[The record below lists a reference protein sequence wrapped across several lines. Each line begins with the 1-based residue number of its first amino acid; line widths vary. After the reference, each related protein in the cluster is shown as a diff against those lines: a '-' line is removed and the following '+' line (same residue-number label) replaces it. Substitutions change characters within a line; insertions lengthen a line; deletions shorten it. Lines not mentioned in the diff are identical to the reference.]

1 MRRARLTALSIALA
15 LLTGPL
21 MAAAPAQAQISARPD
36 SVALT
41 IYQDPNGARGYYDG
55 RSGLA
60 LVTEWRTIEVPA
72 GQSKVTFR
80 GVAAG
85 IVPATAALDG
95 LPAQII
101 ERNQDYNLM
110 SPGSIVAAAI
120 GEPVRLVRTN
130 AVTGAETVRTAIL
143 RSGPNGVV
151 LEVDGGIEALGC
163 SGEPERIVFD
173 RLPDGLASEPTLSM
187 VVRTKTAGAYKVRLT
202 YLAVGLNWKANYV
215 ATVRADGKSLDLTGW
230 ITLTND
236 SASSFTDAPTQVVA
250 GDVARSWRTRATV
263 AYGRSKESACW
274 PTGLNFAY
282 DAYADVVVTGNRMER
297 APMAMAP
304 PPPPPPEPPP
314 PPAAKAEQ
322 SELGDYKLYTLPYP
336 TTVAARQTKQLLML
350 DADGVAFDRVYRFT
364 SWPGAT
370 WNPDQKALPVQLML
384 RMKNRKE
391 SGLGL
396 PLPGGNAMIG
406 QETGD
411 GRLLAGEFRFEN
423 SAVGAPFD
431 LVLQNSAQVQVT
443 PRLVSKTSKGKRKT
457 QWLYEVEAENTT
469 AAPAAFEW
477 RLQDI
482 GYVYRV
488 TASSVKPVARDGGRV
503 MPVVLAPGEKRT
515 LRYTLLVTQ

>member
-1 MRRARLTALSIALA
+1 MRWSWLTTLGVAAALFA
-15 LLTGPL
+15 GPL
-21 MAAAPAQAQISARPD
+21 AAHAQVSARPD

-41 IYQDPNGARGYYDG
+41 IYQDPNGGNYYDG

-60 LVTEWRTIEVPA
+60 LVTEWRTVEVPA
-72 GQSKVTFR
+72 GQSKVTFQ

-85 IVPATAALDG
+85 IVPTTAALDG
-95 LPAQII
+95 LPAQMV

-120 GEPVRLVRTN
+120 GEPVTLVRTN
-130 AVTGAETVRTAIL
+130 PVTGAETSRTAIL

-163 SGEPERIVFD
+163 SGGPERIVFSKI
-173 RLPDGLASEPTLSM
+173 PDSLASEPTLSM
-187 VVRTKTAGAYKVRLT
+187 TVRARAAGTYKVRLT

-215 ATVRADGKSLDLTGW
+215 ATVRPDGKTLDLTGW
-230 ITLTND
+230 ITLSNS
-236 SASSFTDAPTQVVA
+236 SATTFANAPTQVVA

-263 AYGRSKESACW
+263 VYGRRRASACW
-274 PTGLNFAY
+274 PSGLNFE
-282 DAYADVVVTGNRMER
+282 YAENDIIVTGSRMAR
-297 APMAMAP
+297 MPMAMAP
-304 PPPPPPEPPP
+304 PPPPPPPAPPP
-314 PPAAKAEQ
+314 PPPPPQAEQ

-350 DADGVAFDRVYRFT
+350 SAEGVAFDRVYRFT

-370 WNPDQKALPVQLML
+370 WNPDQKDLPVQLML

-406 QETGD
+406 QETAD
-411 GRLLAGEFRFEN
+411 GRMLAGQFKFEN

-431 LVLQNSAQVQVT
+431 LVLQDSRQIEVT
-443 PRLVSKTSKGKRKT
+443 PVLVSQTSKGAKKRNT
-457 QWLYEVEAENTT
+457 ELVYSVEAVNNTN
-469 AAPAAFEW
+469 APAAFEV
-477 RLQDI
+477 RLLDY
-482 GYVYRV
+482 GRVYKVKR
-488 TASSVKPVARDGGRV
+488 SSVKPVARDGGRV
-503 MPVVLAPGEKRT
+503 MPVVLAPGERRT
-515 LRYTLLVTQ
+515 LTYTLLVTQ

>member
-1 MRRARLTALSIALA
+1 MRRSWLKALTVALA
-15 LLTGPL
+15 LFAGPL
-21 MAAAPAQAQISARPD
+21 AAHAQAMSARPD

-41 IYQDPNGARGYYDG
+41 IYQDPNGGRGYFDG

-60 LVTEWRTIEVPA
+60 LVTEWRTVEIPA

-95 LPAQII
+95 LPAQMV

-130 AVTGAETVRTAIL
+130 PVTGVETVRQAVL
-143 RSGPNGVV
+143 RSGPNGVI
-151 LEVDGGIEALGC
+151 LEVDGGFEALGC
-163 SGEPERIVFD
+163 SGEPERLVFD
-173 RLPDGLASEPTLSM
+173 KIPDSLSAEPTLSM
-187 VVRTKTAGAYKVRLT
+187 TVRAKAAGSYRVRLT

-215 ATVRADGKSLDLTGW
+215 ATVRTDGRTLDLTGW
-230 ITLTND
+230 ITLSND
-236 SASSFTDAPTQVVA
+236 SATSFTNAPTQVVA
-250 GDVARSWRTRATV
+250 GDVVRSWRTRATV
-263 AYGRSKESACW
+263 VHGRGRSSACW

-282 DAYADVVVTGNRMER
+282 DENDGFFAGGRQAS
-297 APMAMAP
+297 AP
-304 PPPPPPEPPP
+304 PPPPPPPAPPP
-314 PPAAKAEQ
+314 PPVMMANAEAKAEQ
-322 SELGDYKLYTLPYP
+322 SELGDYKLYTLPFP

-370 WNPDQKALPVQLML
+370 WNPDQKTLPVQLML

-391 SGLGL
+391 TGLGL

-406 QETGD
+406 QETAA
-411 GRLLAGEFRFEN
+411 GRLLAGEFKFEN

-431 LVLQNSAQVQVT
+431 LVLQDSRQIEVT
-443 PRLVSKTSKGKRKT
+443 PKLVSETRKGKRKV
-457 QWLYEVEAENTT
+457 QLVYAMEAVNNT
-469 AAPAAFEW
+469 AAPAAFEL
-477 RLQDI
+477 RLIDYGKI
-482 GYVYRV
+482 YKV

-503 MPVVLAPGEKRT
+503 MPVVLSPGERRT
-515 LRYTLLVTQ
+515 LSYTLLVTQ

>member
-1 MRRARLTALSIALA
+1 MRRSWLSALGVALA
-15 LLTGPL
+15 LLAGPP
-21 MAAAPAQAQISARPD
+21 MAHAQVSERPD

-60 LVTEWRTIEVPA
+60 LVTEWRTVEVPA

-95 LPAQII
+95 LPAEVV

-120 GEPVRLVRTN
+120 GEPVKLVRTN
-130 AVTGAETVRTAIL
+130 PVTGVETVRTAIL

-151 LEVDGGIEALGC
+151 LEVDGGLEALGC

-173 RLPDGLASEPTLSM
+173 RLPDSLASEPTLSM
-187 VVRTKTAGAYKVRLT
+187 TVRAKAAGTYKVRLT

-215 ATVRADGKSLDLTGW
+215 ATVRADGKTLDLTGW
-230 ITLTND
+230 ITLSND
-236 SASSFTDAPTQVVA
+236 SATTFADAPTQVVA
-250 GDVARSWRTRATV
+250 GDVARSWKTRATV
-263 AYGRSKESACW
+263 AYAKGKSSACW

-282 DAYADVVVTGNRMER
+282 DESDDFAVGGARVAAR
-297 APMAMAP
+297 AP
-304 PPPPPPEPPP
+304 PPPPPPPAPPP
-314 PPAAKAEQ
+314 PPVMMANEEAKAEQ
-322 SELGDYKLYTLPYP
+322 SELGDYKLYTLPFP

-350 DADGVAFDRVYRFT
+350 DADAVAFDRVYRFS

-370 WNPDQKALPVQLML
+370 WNPDQKTLPVQLML

-406 QETGD
+406 QETAA
-411 GRLLAGEFRFEN
+411 GRLLAGEFKFEN

-431 LVLQNSAQVQVT
+431 LVLQDSRQIEVT
-443 PRLVSKTSKGKRKT
+443 PTLVSQTAKGKRRT
-457 QWLYEVEAENTT
+457 QLVYTVHAVNNT
-469 AAPAAFEW
+469 AAPAAFEL
-477 RLQDI
+477 RLQDYGRI
-482 GYVYRV
+482 YKV
-488 TASSVKPVARDGGRV
+488 TSSSVKPVARDGGRV
-503 MPVVLAPGEKRT
+503 MPVVLAPGERRT
-515 LRYTLLVTQ
+515 LNYTLLVTQ

>member
-1 MRRARLTALSIALA
+1 MRRSWLTALSVALA
-15 LLTGPL
+15 LLTGPV
-21 MAAAPAQAQISARPD
+21 AAHAQSVSAKPD

-41 IYQDPNGARGYYDG
+41 IYQDPYGARGYYDG

-60 LVTEWRTIEVPA
+60 LVTEWRTVEVQA
-72 GQSKVTFR
+72 GHSKVTFR

-95 LPAQII
+95 LPAQMV

-130 AVTGAETVRTAIL
+130 PVTGVETVRPAVL

-163 SGEPERIVFD
+163 SGEPERLVFD
-173 RLPDGLASEPTLSM
+173 KIPDSLSPEPTLSM
-187 VVRTKTAGAYKVRLT
+187 TVRAKAAGTYRVRLT

-215 ATVRADGKSLDLTGW
+215 ATVRPDGKTLDLTGW
-230 ITLTND
+230 ITLSND
-236 SASSFTDAPTQVVA
+236 SATTFTDAPTQVVA

-263 AYGRSKESACW
+263 AYGKSKSPACW

-282 DAYADVVVTGNRMER
+282 DEYGDVVVTGNRIQAN

-304 PPPPPPEPPP
+304 PPPPPPPAP
-314 PPAAKAEQ
+314 PPAAKEAEQ

-370 WNPDQKALPVQLML
+370 WNPDQKDLPVQLML

-391 SGLGL
+391 TGLGR

-406 QETGD
+406 QETANGH
-411 GRLLAGEFRFEN
+411 LLAGEFKFEN

-431 LVLQNSAQVQVT
+431 LVLQDSRQIQVT
-443 PRLVSKTSKGKRKT
+443 PKLVSQTSKGKRRT
-457 QWLYEVEAENTT
+457 QFVYAFEAENNT
-469 AAPAAFEW
+469 AAPAAFEL
-477 RLQDI
+477 RLLDYGRI
-482 GYVYRV
+482 YKV
-488 TASSVKPVARDGGRV
+488 TASSAKLVARDGGRV

-515 LRYTLLVTQ
+515 LGYTLLVTQ

>member
-1 MRRARLTALSIALA
+1 MRRSWLTALGVALA
-15 LLTGPL
+15 LLTGPVS
-21 MAAAPAQAQISARPD
+21 AHAQVSDKPD

-41 IYQDPNGARGYYDG
+41 IYQDPYGGSYYDG

-72 GQSKVTFR
+72 GQTTVTFR

-85 IVPATAALDG
+85 IVPTTAALDG
-95 LPAQII
+95 LPAQMV

-120 GEPVRLVRTN
+120 GERVRLVRTN
-130 AVTGAETVRTAIL
+130 PATGVETTRTAIL

-163 SGEPERIVFD
+163 SGEPEKIVFD
-173 RLPDGLASEPTLSM
+173 KLPDGLASEPTLSM
-187 VVRTKTAGAYKVRLT
+187 AVRVKTAGAYRVRLT

-215 ATVRADGKSLDLTGW
+215 ATVRPDGKTLDLTGW
-230 ITLTND
+230 ITLSNS
-236 SASSFTDAPTQVVA
+236 SATTFADAPTQVVA

-263 AYGRSKESACW
+263 VYGRGKESACW

-282 DAYADVVVTGNRMER
+282 DEYADVVVTGNRISMR
-297 APMAMAP
+297 GNMAMAPPP

-314 PPAAKAEQ
+314 PPVAKEAEQ

-350 DADGVAFDRVYRFT
+350 DADAVAFDRVYRF
-364 SWPGAT
+364 SSYPGST
-370 WNPDQKALPVQLML
+370 WNPDQKDLPVQLML

-391 SGLGL
+391 SGLGK

-406 QETGD
+406 QETSD
-411 GRLLAGEFRFEN
+411 GRLLAGEFKFEN

-431 LVLQNSAQVQVT
+431 LVLQNSSQVQVT
-443 PRLVSKTSKGKRKT
+443 PKLVSQTSKGKRKT
-457 QWLYEVEAENTT
+457 QWVYTVEAVNNT
-469 AAPAAFEW
+469 AAPATFEW
-477 RLQDI
+477 RLQDY
-482 GYVYRV
+482 GQVYKI

-503 MPVVLAPGEKRT
+503 MPVILAPGEKRT
-515 LRYTLLVTQ
+515 LTWTLLVTQ